1 MRNWHSLYEIFTFPI
16 GILFFACAIL
26 GIGNLLT
33 NSAFSAFY
41 TINNEVVILLAEA
54 MMKIGSFLIVNF
66 PLIFLIRVVT
76 RKAGSATS
84 VLSAIAG
91 YITYLVMTMYFSSGN
106 SSLPST
112 AFSSVLGLS
121 FSTSASSSV
130 TAGVHYPLQ
139 TGILSTVLIGI
150 ITLTVYNS
158 SRRHNEYGFFS
169 FISKD
174 VGCVIRTVV
183 FSALAGFGVALL
195 WPYVMQGITKVINFI
210 ASDTTNPVNLAIYG
224 MLDRVLS
231 VFNLG
236 ALVRQPFWYTSSGGS
251 WINLVGANAAG
262 DVNIWTSQ
270 LSSGSLTGMA
280 GRFITP
286 YYVLNIFAMP
296 GLLWGMYS
304 IETDLIERRRL
315 RLFYILATLL
325 SLVSGTL
332 LPLEIMLLLLCP
344 LLFLFHVGCTGL
356 LYGIFS
362 AMHVYL
368 GYNYTGTSVLTA
380 LPGTLLEY
388 LSYFKYSS
396 LQHTLIVIAIVGVIS
411 FFVYF
416 FVTRLYFR
424 HLALDLFNTG
434 GKERLT
440 KGTIAA
446 VGGIENVKMT
456 HSSCSRLVISL
467 YDPTKIN
474 VAKLK
479 QLGSIRVYETK
490 AGFAICYGASST
502 IVSMGI
508 SQTMRDKIRKA
519 K

>member
-174 VGCVIRTVV
+174 VGCVIRAVF

-280 GRFITP
+280 GDRK
-286 YYVLNIFAMP
+286 
-296 GLLWGMYS
+296 
-304 IETDLIERRRL
+304 
-315 RLFYILATLL
+315 
-325 SLVSGTL
+325 
-332 LPLEIMLLLLCP
+332 
-344 LLFLFHVGCTGL
+344 
-356 LYGIFS
+356 
-362 AMHVYL
+362 
-368 GYNYTGTSVLTA
+368 SV
-380 LPGTLLEY
+380 
-388 LSYFKYSS
+388 
-396 LQHTLIVIAIVGVIS
+396 V
-411 FFVYF
+411 
-416 FVTRLYFR
+416 
-424 HLALDLFNTG
+424 
-434 GKERLT
+434 
-440 KGTIAA
+440 
-446 VGGIENVKMT
+446 
-456 HSSCSRLVISL
+456 
-467 YDPTKIN
+467 
-474 VAKLK
+474 
-479 QLGSIRVYETK
+479 
-490 AGFAICYGASST
+490 
-502 IVSMGI
+502 
-508 SQTMRDKIRKA
+508 
-519 K
+519 